1 MCGAANL
8 YRQSA
13 MSFNLYFHTLLSA
26 TLSQADG
33 MSAQQVETAAPQ
45 QHRNSDTTAPQQ
57 RHYSTTAPQH
67 NSQTL
72 ISITTNLQM
81 CERVLGII
89 VNLLCLFSIVFQIY
103 NVLKISGTYDG
114 GSSAAIFTCHQQ

>member
-33 MSAQQVETAAPQ
+33 MSAQQVETAAPHQ
-45 QHRNSDTTAPQQ
+45 RHYSTATAPQQ
-57 RHYSTTAPQH
+57 RHYSTATQLTNSYFHH
-67 NSQTL
+67 NKP
-72 ISITTNLQM
+72 TN
-81 CERVLGII
+81 V
-89 VNLLCLFSIVFQIY
+89 
-103 NVLKISGTYDG
+103 
-114 GSSAAIFTCHQQ
+114 